1 MAQLTQEEGFAR
13 LGGLSHMRLL
23 VRMQE
28 RFVPAEQGIKQTSR
42 GSVEGP
48 GEGVGGSEI
57 RHYQRED
64 LMSKVSVLSP
74 GARKPC
80 PQN

>member
-1 MAQLTQEEGFAR
+1 MAQLTQEKGFAR

-48 GEGVGGSEI
+48 G
-57 RHYQRED
+57 
-64 LMSKVSVLSP
+64 VL
-74 GARKPC
+74 K
-80 PQN
+80 

>member
-1 MAQLTQEEGFAR
+1 MAQLTQEKGFAR

-48 GEGVGGSEI
+48 GV
-57 RHYQRED
+57 
-64 LMSKVSVLSP
+64 LKSKGRFDEQGECTEP
-74 GARKPC
+74 WG
-80 PQN
+80 